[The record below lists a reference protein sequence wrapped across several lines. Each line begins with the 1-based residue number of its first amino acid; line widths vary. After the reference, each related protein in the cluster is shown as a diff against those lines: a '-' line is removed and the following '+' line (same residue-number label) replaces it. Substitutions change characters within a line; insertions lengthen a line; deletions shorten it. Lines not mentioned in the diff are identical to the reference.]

1 MGYFWLKVLNA
12 EMQLWIIKPIKMY
25 NQLVLSISV
34 CTCSVFFCLFWHV
47 RVCCFFSVN
56 HRIVCLYVWF
66 VSMCLCCLRPNKIY
80 VVVVKKRSE
89 RFLKIEYLNT
99 LVLKRNNPLFTLPYE
114 IVIVR
119 IHVVVVYKAKYI
131 TTEHLGRRMRHLIT
145 RVVLNTF

>member
-1 MGYFWLKVLNA
+1 
-12 EMQLWIIKPIKMY
+12 MQLWIIKPIKMY
-25 NQLVLSISV
+25 NQLFLSISV

-47 RVCCFFSVN
+47 CVCCFFSVN

-66 VSMCLCCLRPNKIY
+66 VSMCLCCIRPNKIDV

-99 LVLKRNNPLFTLPYE
+99 LVLKRNNPLFTLPYG

-119 IHVVVVYKAKYI
+119 IHVVIVYKAMYI
-131 TTEHLGRRMRHLIT
+131 TNELHGRRMRHLIT